1 VNVVIADGLIDDLN
15 LSREQVLLD
24 LAVGLY
30 SESRVTLGRAARVAG
45 VSPSEFM
52 KELGRRQVPM
62 HYDVA
67 DLAADL
73 ESLRVA
79 EPS

>member
-24 LAVGLY
+24 FAVGLY
-30 SESRVTLGRAARVAG
+30 SESRVTLGRAARIAG
-45 VSPSEFM
+45 VSSSEFM
-52 KELGRRQVPM
+52 KELGCRRVPM
-62 HYDVA
+62 HYDVG
-67 DLAADL
+67 DLASDL
-73 ESLRVA
+73 ESLRVS

>member
-1 VNVVIADGLIDDLN
+1 VNVLIEDGLIDDLN

-45 VSPSEFM
+45 ISPAEFM

-62 HYDVA
+62 HYDVGDLVA
-67 DLAADL
+67 DLKNLQVAA
-73 ESLRVA
+73 
-79 EPS
+79 PS